1 MNVLEGELARAEAA
15 GNGHESPDGP
25 SAKPR
30 LWARLVAVSVQLE
43 VVADDGTTLHPV
55 GVQPIRVAAADWPK
69 FDLAQKVAEVERE
82 INGPNA

>member
-15 GNGHESPDGP
+15 TNGDEPADVVP
-25 SAKPR
+25 ERPR

-55 GVQPIRVAAADWPK
+55 GVQPIRVAAADWPN
-69 FDLAQKVAEVERE
+69 FDLADKVAEVERE
-82 INGPNA
+82 ING